1 MGGDFGLRSSIPAS
15 LAALS
20 ENPSLHLSLV
30 GDQDAIAATLSGK
43 RYDSSRLAIVHS
55 QSIVTMDEKP
65 SVAVR
70 KKRDSSMALSLEL
83 LRDHK
88 ASAVVSAGNTGA
100 LVAMGCIMIERLS
113 GIHRPAICAPI
124 PSRAG
129 HTYMLDLGA
138 NIECD
143 AQELYQFAVMGS
155 ALVSILDNK
164 PSPRIAVLNIGEE
177 LQKGKDYLREAAEL
191 IQNDQSLNYVGFVE
205 GGDVLGDAADVIVC
219 EGFVGNVAIKVCEGT
234 AKFIGEGLV
243 AQFKQTTYGRL
254 VGMAAK
260 PLLRSFRQQIN
271 PERYNGAALLGLKGV
286 VVKSHGRSGV
296 SSFQNAIR
304 HAVQACELNLPKQI
318 EAQLQAVAK
327 K

>member
-20 ENPSLHLSLV
+20 ENPSLHLFLV
-30 GDQDAIAATLSGK
+30 GDQDAIAAALSGK
-43 RYDSSRLAIVHS
+43 RYDSSRLDIVHS

-155 ALVSILDNK
+155 ALASILDNK

-177 LQKGKDYLREAAEL
+177 LQKGKDDLRDAAAL
-191 IQNDQSLNYVGFVE
+191 IEQDQTLNYVGFVE

-243 AQFKQTTYGRL
+243 AQFKQTAYGRL
-254 VGMAAK
+254 LGMAAK

-271 PERYNGAALLGLKGV
+271 PERHNGAALLGLKGV

-296 SSFQNAIR
+296 ISFQNAIR
-304 HAVQACELNLPKQI
+304 HAIQASELNLPKQI
-318 EAQLQAVAK
+318 ELQVVAK